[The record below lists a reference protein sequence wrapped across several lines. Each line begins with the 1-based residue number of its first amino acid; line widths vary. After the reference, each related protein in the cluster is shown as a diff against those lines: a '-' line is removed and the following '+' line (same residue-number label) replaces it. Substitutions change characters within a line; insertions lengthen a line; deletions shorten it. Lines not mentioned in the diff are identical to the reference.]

1 MTKQTEELVSN
12 MTKHI
17 EEHVSNTDHQ
27 VSNHIYFAVGGEATG
42 VAMGLLIVGLEVQR
56 QARWTSL
63 ALSQKLKPSVK
74 PNPLIHS

>member
-1 MTKQTEELVSN
+1 MLSLDVCLTGECSMTKQTEELVSN

-17 EEHVSNTDHQ
+17 EDVSNTDHQ

-56 QARWTSL
+56 QAR
-63 ALSQKLKPSVK
+63 
-74 PNPLIHS
+74 

>member
-1 MTKQTEELVSN
+1 MTKQIEELVSNMTKQTEEHVSN

-17 EEHVSNTDHQ
+17 EELVSNTDHQ

-56 QARWTSL
+56 QAR
-63 ALSQKLKPSVK
+63 
-74 PNPLIHS
+74 